1 MVKAPEP
8 LDFSQTAVDSIPP
21 DGVAAIAEILR
32 SGNLFRYGE
41 TGGIDSNVA
50 KLEQQ
55 FAQMHGKR
63 YAIAVNSGGC
73 AIFLS
78 LVAAGVTPGETV
90 MMNAFTLAPVP
101 GAIEHCGAEVILLDA
116 GDDLAIDLE
125 SLQHAVKTTGSRVLL
140 LSYMRGHIPDMD
152 EILKIVEDNNLVL
165 IEDCAHVLGAKW
177 RGHAMGTLGR
187 VSCFSLQTYKQVNGG
202 EGGMILTDD
211 ADIAARAILMSGSY
225 MLYGQHLAGPDEEVF
240 SKWAAITPN
249 YSMRLNEMS
258 AAAVLSQLPILQQ
271 RIEKWNSIHDR
282 IAGGI
287 SSIEGLEVP
296 NVSRMIQ
303 PAPTSIQFIAQHTIS
318 EITSAISTANSLG
331 LELKWFGD
339 ETAKGFTSHHGHW
352 SYLPRQTLESTD
364 SLMKKLLDIRLP
376 STLSDE
382 ECDALLEILKYAF
395 SGD

>member
-21 DGVAAIAEILR
+21 EGIAAIVEILN

-41 TGGIDSNVA
+41 SSGIDSYVA
-50 KLEQQ
+50 KLEQE
-55 FAQMHGKR
+55 FAKMHGKK

-73 AIFLS
+73 ALFLA
-78 LVAAGVTPGETV
+78 LVAAGVTNGETV

-101 GAIEHCGAEVILLDA
+101 GAIEHCGAEAILLDTSEN
-116 GDDLAIDLE
+116 LVIDLD
-125 SLQHAVKTTGSRVLL
+125 SLVNAVKTTDSRVLL
-140 LSYMRGHIPDMD
+140 LSYMRGHIPEMNDV
-152 EILKIVEDNNLVL
+152 LRIVRENNLML

-177 RGHAMGTLGR
+177 NGRAMGTLGD

-202 EGGMILTDD
+202 EGGMVLTDD
-211 ADIAARAILMSGSY
+211 EDIAARVILMSGSY
-225 MLYGQHLAGPDEEVF
+225 MLYRQHRSRPDDEVL
-240 SKWAAITPN
+240 SKWAGKTPN
-249 YSMRLNEMS
+249 YSMRLNEIS

-339 ETAKGFTSHHGHW
+339 EAAKGFTSHHGHW
-352 SYLPRQTLESTD
+352 SYLPPQTLDSTD
-364 SLMKKLLDIRLP
+364 SMMKRLLDIRLP
-376 STLSDE
+376 SSLSDE
-382 ECDALLEILKYAF
+382 ECDAIIEIVKYAF
-395 SGD
+395 PST